1 MSFKNNDNKH
11 FITPENYEEF
21 FILYMDGELSKEQ
34 MAEVDEF
41 ANAHPNLKTE
51 LQLLLS
57 TKLPLE
63 EISIN
68 KEELF
73 SSSMNNA
80 YDEEQLL
87 SYIDNELTPE
97 EVTELNEKITHDF
110 QLQIN
115 YSTLLKAK
123 LDPSE

>member
-1 MSFKNNDNKH
+1 MSFKNNDNKY

-41 ANAHPNLKTE
+41 VNAHPHLQTE

-57 TKLPLE
+57 TKLPME

-68 KEELF
+68 KDELF
-73 SSSMNNA
+73 SSSMNKA
-80 YDEEQLL
+80 YEEEQLL
-87 SYIDNELTPE
+87 SFMDNELTSE
-97 EVTELNEKITHDF
+97 EGRELNQKI
-110 QLQIN
+110 
-115 YSTLLKAK
+115 S
-123 LDPSE
+123 